1 MVAPLLRVRPMSI
14 AVATG
19 LVAGGAFT
27 SYTTVYADEYNR
39 NDEREHDRRQHHGG
53 PYDNDDEDTRVMRY
67 RPTPAEHHRISNRH
81 SLVANEEELL
91 PGLLYVALAGLSGS
105 LVARQRNIL
114 FRMFSP
120 LAFAAAAGA
129 YVLPNTTHT
138 IIDSIGGPMSAPCP
152 QHPDGFS
159 KPGWAHP
166 TSSSSHSPVTGAVGE
181 KAMGGKS
188 ELSSRARD
196 AWHPEGAVDSAR
208 EGLEEGAERAKRWW
222 GERSGDARDAMEDV
236 RDSAGRRLRDAQ
248 EGVENYLDH
257 DGVGGGG
264 HRRTVSDSDS
274 RWFHR
279 TDDDEADKAARKTR
293 YWLNSK
299 SSEAEDA
306 AENAKGRARTAQ
318 RDAQRWGDEKYSEAE
333 EAIGDVK
340 GRARN
345 AQRDAKRWG
354 DEKYS
359 EAESKLH
366 DAEGKAKE
374 VSKEA
379 KSWWFSRSSDVEEKA
394 HEVGD
399 KAKEMSKDAEHWW
412 NRHSSDVEEKV
423 QEVEDKAKEVADKAK
438 DATKEAKH
446 WWNKHAPEVEDKLH
460 EAEAKAKDATKEV
473 KHWWNKHAPE
483 VEEKIQEATAK
494 AKDVSKQASAT
505 IVTAADKSK
514 DTLLDLK
521 DKSKDAK
528 NWIEEKAH
536 EAEKVAED
544 VAHKAEDVAH
554 KAKAL
559 VDETTATIDKKLE
572 ETAKKDEEWW
582 KAHAEVEEKKLKE
595 RLAKEKKDAEKHW
608 FSSRRT
614 RSAVGPDLD
623 STERWSTGEEMGS
636 AKIHENDFD
645 HRYRNP
651 GPFHSAA
658 STTSAYTS
666 SDSYMDGL
674 LDDNEVD
681 HWTSTKE
688 EIGSSRLEGT
698 SPTSYHTY
706 GTSNI
711 AGGNDYELYGFRPR
725 ESEYW
730 SNGEEMSSASVRD
743 STYYNYPGSFA
754 GSSIGRTSWWSAR
767 RAEIDH
773 DSEMNNLRD
782 KAEAIIWE
790 TKQAAEHAALDMAN
804 KLAAETAML
813 EKSAAATRARA
824 EEAARLAK
832 AQSEALLRDRQ
843 AAIDRAAKEME
854 TRFAMEKEAAERSA
868 AETKAKAQA
877 WELEQRQWAEQSA
890 KDVQDRVL
898 REKLAAE
905 ESAARLKARAEAWA
919 QEQKERAEAAAKEI
933 HDRVVHETAAAE
945 RAAREAKAALE
956 LKIQQEKL
964 KVEQTAREIQ
974 ERIRLEKIKEEE
986 TQANLRARAEAL
998 AREEKI
1004 KMENAAREWEERLSL
1019 ERAQKAAEE
1028 ARIRMEAELLAKK
1041 RAAEKAA
1048 QDFVQKK
1055 KMDVE
1060 KAARE
1065 LEMRIKREKEEA
1077 LVERAQADA
1086 LEAKRLAEAAGL
1098 EKRHH
1103 AELAAK
1109 ELEYMKEIERAEAAA
1124 REAHDR
1130 AEALLREK
1138 RPIVDRVSNEVE
1150 QRLSF
1155 EKAEAAALAAKSR
1168 AEALLAETRRA
1179 AGRPAKDLADSTV
1192 YPTTTTASSSSGS
1205 GWSWPWSSKPH
1216 GTEVLTE
1223 KVSTKEAKHT
1233 HDHESGEGG
1242 FDSTPH
1248 LLEHIVEDI
1257 KQTKDDISDGL
1268 HHLKDSVLSG
1278 IPKSSANTKESVKE
1292 TRFTPSSSSSPS
1304 ANEAKPTVEKAAMD
1318 AKGWWG
1324 HRTKDAERKVHG
1336 LESELHSGLNK
1347 TGEKL
1352 KEMGQ
1357 EAAESDAEFWQKKAQ
1372 QERRESGRA
1381 M

>member
-1 MVAPLLRVRPMSI
+1 MVAPLLRPMSI

-53 PYDNDDEDTRVMRY
+53 PYDNEDEDTRVMRF

-105 LVARQRNIL
+105 LVVRQRNIL

-129 YVLPNTTHT
+129 YVLPNTTHA
-138 IIDSIGGPMSAPCP
+138 IIDSIGGPMPGPLP
-152 QHPDGFS
+152 QHPAGFS

-166 TSSSSHSPVTGAVGE
+166 TSSSSHSTVTGAIGE
-181 KAMGGKS
+181 KVMGGKS

-208 EGLEEGAERAKRWW
+208 EGVEEGAERAKRW
-222 GERSGDARDAMEDV
+222 GGQRSGDARDAMKDV
-236 RDSAGRRLRDAQ
+236 RDSMGQRLRDAQ
-248 EGVENYLDH
+248 EGVENHLH
-257 DGVGGGG
+257 HGGVGGGG
-264 HRRTVSDSDS
+264 HRRTISDSDS

-279 TDDDEADKAARKTR
+279 SDDGEADKAARKTR
-293 YWLNSK
+293 YWWNSK

-306 AENAKGRARTAQ
+306 VENAKGRARTAQ

-333 EAIGDVK
+333 EAIDNVK
-340 GRARN
+340 DRARN
-345 AQRDAKRWG
+345 AQRDVKRWG
-354 DEKYS
+354 DDKYS
-359 EAESKLH
+359 EAGSKLH
-366 DAEGKAKE
+366 EAEGKAKE
-374 VSKEA
+374 ASKEA
-379 KSWWFSRSSDVEEKA
+379 KSWWFSRSSDVEEKV
-394 HEVGD
+394 HEAGD

-412 NRHSSDVEEKV
+412 NKHSSDVEEKV
-423 QEVEDKAKEVADKAK
+423 QEVGDKAKEVGDKAKEVAGKAK
-438 DATKEAKH
+438 DATTEVKH
-446 WWNKHAPEVEDKLH
+446 WWNNHAPEVED
-460 EAEAKAKDATKEV
+460 
-473 KHWWNKHAPE
+473 
-483 VEEKIQEATAK
+483 KIQEATAK
-494 AKDVSKQASAT
+494 AKDVSKQASTTIAT
-505 IVTAADKSK
+505 MADKSK
-514 DTLLDLK
+514 DTLHDLK
-521 DKSKDAK
+521 DKSKDVK
-528 NWIEEKAH
+528 HWMEEKAH

-572 ETAKKDEEWW
+572 ESAKKDEEWW

-595 RLAKEKKDAEKHW
+595 QLAKEKKDAEKHW
-608 FSSRRT
+608 FSSRRART
-614 RSAVGPDLD
+614 AVGTDLD
-623 STERWSTGEEMGS
+623 SVERWSTGEEMGS
-636 AKIHENDFD
+636 AKIHEKDFD

-651 GPFHSAA
+651 GPFHNAA
-658 STTSAYTS
+658 TTTSAYTS
-666 SDSYMDGL
+666 SDSFMDGL
-674 LDDNEVD
+674 LDDNDVD

-711 AGGNDYELYGFRPR
+711 AGGNDYALYGFRPR

-767 RAEIDH
+767 RAAIDH
-773 DSEMNNLRD
+773 DSEMDSLRD

-804 KLAAETAML
+804 KLAVETAML

-854 TRFAMEKEAAERSA
+854 ARFAMEKEAAERAA
-868 AETKAKAQA
+868 AETKAKAHA

-890 KDVQDRVL
+890 KDVQDHVL

-905 ESAARLKARAEAWA
+905 ESAAHLKARAEAWA
-919 QEQKERAEAAAKEI
+919 QEQKERAEVAAKEI

-945 RAAREAKAALE
+945 KAAREAKAALE
-956 LKIQQEKL
+956 LKIQQEKF

-986 TQANLRARAEAL
+986 TQATLRARAEAL

-1019 ERAQKAAEE
+1019 ERALKAAEE

-1048 QDFVQKK
+1048 QDLVLKK
-1055 KMDVE
+1055 KMDIE

-1065 LEMRIKREKEEA
+1065 LEMRITREKEES
-1077 LVERAQADA
+1077 A
-1086 LEAKRLAEAAGL
+1086 LERKRVT
-1098 EKRHH
+1098 EK
-1103 AELAAK
+1103 AAK
-1109 ELEYMKEIERAEAAA
+1109 ETA
-1124 REAHDR
+1124 D
-1130 AEALLREK
+1130 
-1138 RPIVDRVSNEVE
+1138 
-1150 QRLSF
+1150 QLSF
-1155 EKAEAAALAAKSR
+1155 EKAEATALAAKSR

-1179 AGRPAKDLADSTV
+1179 AGQTVKDLADSTV
-1192 YPTTTTASSSSGS
+1192 YSTTTTTSSSSGS

-1223 KVSTKEAKHT
+1223 KVSTKAAKHT

-1292 TRFTPSSSSSPS
+1292 PRFTSSASSSP
-1304 ANEAKPTVEKAAMD
+1304 AAKEAKSTVEKTAMD
-1318 AKGWWG
+1318 AQGWWSF
-1324 HRTKDAERKVHG
+1324 RTKDAERKVRG
-1336 LESELHSGLNK
+1336 LESELNSGLNK
-1347 TGEKL
+1347 AGEKL

-1357 EAAESDAEFWQKKAQ
+1357 EAAESDAEFWQKRAQ
-1372 QERRESGRA
+1372 EERRESGRA

>member
-1 MVAPLLRVRPMSI
+1 MVAPLLRPMSI

-19 LVAGGAFT
+19 LVSGGAFT

-39 NDEREHDRRQHHGG
+39 NDDREHNRRQHHGH
-53 PYDNDDEDTRVMRY
+53 YDNDADEGTRVMRF
-67 RPTPAEHHRISNRH
+67 RHPPPESHRLSNRH

-129 YVLPNTTHT
+129 YVLPNTTHA
-138 IIDSIGGPMSAPCP
+138 IIDSIGGPMSEPCP

-159 KPGWAHP
+159 KPGWAQP
-166 TSSSSHSPVTGAVGE
+166 TTSSSSSSSRSSVSDTIGE
-181 KAMGGKS
+181 KVRGGKS

-196 AWHPEGAVDSAR
+196 AWHRAEGATDSAR
-208 EGLEEGAERAKRWW
+208 EGMEEGAERAKRWW
-222 GERSGDARDAMEDV
+222 GQRSEDARDTMEDM
-236 RDSAGRRLRDAQ
+236 RDSVGHRLRGAQ
-248 EGVENYLDH
+248 EDVEHHLHHGDR
-257 DGVGGGG
+257 G
-264 HRRTVSDSDS
+264 HRRMVSNSDS
-274 RWFHR
+274 RWFHYS
-279 TDDDEADKAARKTR
+279 DDDEADMATRKSR
-293 YWLNSK
+293 HWRKSK
-299 SSEAEDA
+299 SSEVEDDDA
-306 AENAKGRARTAQ
+306 IENAKDRARTAQ
-318 RDAQRWGDEKYSEAE
+318 RNAQRWGDEKYSEAE
-333 EAIGDVK
+333 GKMRDARHWKDEKYSEAEGKLRDARHWKDDKYSDAEEAIDNVK
-340 GRARN
+340 GRART
-345 AQRDAKRWG
+345 AKHDAKRWG

-366 DAEGKAKE
+366 EAEGKAKE
-374 VSKEA
+374 VSKDV

-399 KAKEMSKDAEHWW
+399 KAKEVSKDAKHWW
-412 NRHSSDVEEKV
+412 DKHSSDVEEKV
-423 QEVEDKAKEVADKAK
+423 QEVGDKAKEVAGKAK
-438 DATKEAKH
+438 EASKDAKH
-446 WWNKHAPEVEDKLH
+446 WWDKKAPEVEEKLQ
-460 EAEAKAKDATKEV
+460 EVGDKAKEVAGKAKEASKDA

-505 IVTAADKSK
+505 IVTMADKSK
-514 DTLLDLK
+514 DTFHDLK

-528 NWIEEKAH
+528 HWIEEKAH
-536 EAEKVAED
+536 EAGKVAED

-554 KAKAL
+554 KAKDL

-572 ETAKKDEEWW
+572 ESTKKDEEWW
-582 KAHAEVEEKKLKE
+582 KAHAAEEEKKQKE
-595 RLAKEKKDAEKHW
+595 QLAKERKDAEKHW

-614 RSAVGPDLD
+614 RSAVGIDLD

-636 AKIHENDFD
+636 AKMHEYDLD

-651 GPFHSAA
+651 GPFHNAT
-658 STTSAYTS
+658 STYTS
-666 SDSYMDGL
+666 SDSFMDGL
-674 LDDNEVD
+674 LDDNDID
-681 HWTSTKE
+681 HWTLTKE

-706 GTSNI
+706 GTNNI
-711 AGGNDYELYGFRPR
+711 TGGNDYVLYGFRPR
-725 ESEYW
+725 EPEYW

-754 GSSIGRTSWWSAR
+754 GSSLGRTSWWSTR
-767 RAEIDH
+767 RATIDH
-773 DSEMNNLRD
+773 DNEMNSLRD
-782 KAEAIIWE
+782 KAEAIVWE
-790 TKQAAEHAALDMAN
+790 TKQASERAALDMAN
-804 KLAAETAML
+804 KLAAESAML
-813 EKSAAATRARA
+813 EKSAVAARARA

-854 TRFAMEKEAAERSA
+854 VRFAMEKEAAERAA
-868 AETKAKAQA
+868 AETKAKAHA

-890 KDVQDRVL
+890 KDVEDLVL

-919 QEQKERAEAAAKEI
+919 QEQKEKAELAAKEI
-933 HDRVVHETAAAE
+933 HDRVVHETASAE
-945 RAAREAKAALE
+945 KAAREAKAALE

-974 ERIRLEKIKEEE
+974 ERIRFEKLKEEE
-986 TQANLRARAEAL
+986 TQATLRAHAEAL
-998 AREEKI
+998 AREEKS
-1004 KMENAAREWEERLSL
+1004 KMEKAAREWEERLSL

-1041 RAAEKAA
+1041 RAS
-1048 QDFVQKK
+1048 D
-1055 KMDVE
+1055 
-1060 KAARE
+1060 
-1065 LEMRIKREKEEA
+1065 
-1077 LVERAQADA
+1077 RAS
-1086 LEAKRLAEAAGL
+1086 
-1098 EKRHH
+1098 
-1103 AELAAK
+1103 K
-1109 ELEYMKEIERAEAAA
+1109 EL
-1124 REAHDR
+1124 
-1130 AEALLREK
+1130 
-1138 RPIVDRVSNEVE
+1138 E

-1155 EKAEAAALAAKSR
+1155 EKAEAAALAAKNR
-1168 AEALLAETRRA
+1168 ADALLAETRRA
-1179 AGRPAKDLADSTV
+1179 TERSAKDVADSTV
-1192 YPTTTTASSSSGS
+1192 YSTTTTPSSSSSSS
-1205 GWSWPWSSKPH
+1205 GWSWPWSSKSH

-1223 KVSTKEAKHT
+1223 KVSTKATKQT

-1278 IPKSSANTKESVKE
+1278 IPKSSVNTKESVKE
-1292 TRFTPSSSSSPS
+1292 TPFTYSSSSSPV
-1304 ANEAKPTVEKAAMD
+1304 AKEAKSNVEKTAKD
-1318 AKGWWG
+1318 AQGWWSY
-1324 HRTKDAERKVHG
+1324 RTKDAERKARG

-1347 TGEKL
+1347 AGEKL

-1357 EAAESDAEFWQKKAQ
+1357 EAEETDTEFWQKRAQ